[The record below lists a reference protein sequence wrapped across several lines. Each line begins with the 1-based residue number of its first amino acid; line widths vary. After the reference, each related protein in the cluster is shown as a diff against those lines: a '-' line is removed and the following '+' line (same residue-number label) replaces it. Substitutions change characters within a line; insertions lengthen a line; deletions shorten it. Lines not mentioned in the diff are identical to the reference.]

1 MRAVSLDPTEIGLLL
16 RVYTLNCNSQ
26 EIQLNLYILCPV
38 CKAVGKVHE
47 YLGGR
52 LLPPNQHRAPC
63 RPIHLAT
70 RFQHR
75 CDSARIIRPV
85 SESYQAKRERWQRL
99 LETLPA
105 ELREHVGLRN
115 VEAVASLTPQAQ
127 QRLAEAIRSGLK
139 RLPRAVEQLH
149 ADPDTPTSELLQP
162 AVRASSGNSAA
173 PQSAVGEVA
182 GLIQSCFPDMPRL
195 SAEAL
200 AAAEVME
207 IVVETAQAHHRLLN
221 ATQLHTEFVMVVLYL
236 LLRRTME
243 QLDVIIASSPSLQ
256 HALAQSELPI
266 QSHLRSQQDAQKN
279 R

>member
-1 MRAVSLDPTEIGLLL
+1 M
-16 RVYTLNCNSQ
+16 
-26 EIQLNLYILCPV
+26 LYIPWLV
-38 CKAVGKVHE
+38 SIVEGSTGT
-47 YLGGR
+47 LGGR
-52 LLPPNQHRAPC
+52 VLPPKPSGANSL
-63 RPIHLAT
+63 PIHLAT
-70 RFQHR
+70 RFPHLS
-75 CDSARIIRPV
+75 DGSRIIRPV

-127 QRLAEAIRSGLK
+127 QRLVEAIRSGLK
-139 RLPRAVEQLH
+139 RLPRAVEQLR
-149 ADPDTPTSELLQP
+149 ADPETPISELLQP
-162 AVRASSGNSAA
+162 AVRASLGNSAA

-200 AAAEVME
+200 AAAEVMD
-207 IVVETAQAHHRLLN
+207 IVVETAQAHDRLLH
-221 ATQLHTEFVMVVLYL
+221 ATQLHTEFVMVVLHAL
-236 LLRRTME
+236 MRRTME

-266 QSHLRSQQDAQKN
+266 QSHPRSQQDAQKN